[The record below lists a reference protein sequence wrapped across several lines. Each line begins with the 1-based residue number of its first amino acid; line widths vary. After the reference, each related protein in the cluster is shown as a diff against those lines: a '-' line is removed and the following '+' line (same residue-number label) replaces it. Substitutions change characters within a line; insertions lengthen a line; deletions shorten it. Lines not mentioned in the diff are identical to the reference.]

1 MKACFWGGCRMAVW
15 AMGVVVLSM
24 VGKSAVA
31 QQDASPRGA
40 LVQLQRDLVIGV
52 TAASPPFASEDANG
66 VLQGFNVD
74 IAHILCQQIHEP
86 CRIEAL
92 PFADVLK
99 GVSDGSLTIG
109 VSNVLRT
116 PERQQKMLFSKPIWR
131 STSSFVGRRTLE
143 RLPVSSLREKYV
155 LCAVSDTRQS
165 AWLGQLSGPET
176 HTREYTHRN
185 TLQDALVEGACDLAL
200 LPTVNVLD
208 FLNSARGGPFDY
220 YGPPVEDPALSGDV
234 HIVVTPSRPEVV
246 EKVDAVMDAISRD
259 GSYRALIYRYFPFDI
274 L

>member
-1 MKACFWGGCRMAVW
+1 MKACIWGGCRVAVW
-15 AMGVVVLSM
+15 AVVVFVLS
-24 VGKSAVA
+24 VAGQLASA
-31 QQDASPRGA
+31 QP
-40 LVQLQRDLVIGV
+40 DLVIGV

-74 IAHILCQQIHEP
+74 IAHILCQQIHQP

-109 VSNVLRT
+109 VANVLRT
-116 PERQQKMLFSKPIWR
+116 PDREQKMLFSRPIWR

-143 RLPVSSLREKYV
+143 QVPLSSLREKYV
-155 LCAVSDTRQS
+155 LCSVRDNRQS
-165 AWLGQLSGPET
+165 AWLAQLSGPKA
-176 HTREYTHRN
+176 HVREYTHRN

-208 FLNSARGGPFDY
+208 FLNSERGGAFDY
-220 YGPPVEDPALSGDV
+220 YGPPVDDPALSGHV
-234 HIVVTPSRPEVV
+234 HIIVTPSRPEVV
-246 EKVDAVMDAISRD
+246 NKVDAVMDAMSRD